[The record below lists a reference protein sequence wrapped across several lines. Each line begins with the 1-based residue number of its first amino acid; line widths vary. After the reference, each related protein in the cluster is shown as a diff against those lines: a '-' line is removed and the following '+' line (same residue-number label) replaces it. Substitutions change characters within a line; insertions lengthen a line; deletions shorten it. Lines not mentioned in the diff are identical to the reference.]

1 MSLGIIIKATFKKEK
16 GCYISFIRNK
26 KIILQRKNLDNI

>member
-16 GCYISFIRNK
+16 GCYMSFIRNK
-26 KIILQRKNLDNI
+26 NYFTEEKS